1 MDAHNTKKTDIIDAM
16 NDDGPDD
23 LVVGSLEETRSYTP
37 QTFFRSVLFQMVL
50 FGM

>member
-1 MDAHNTKKTDIIDAM
+1 MDAHDTKKTDIVDAR

-23 LVVGSLEETRSYTP
+23 LAVGSLEETRSYTP
-37 QTFFRSVLFQMVL
+37 RTFFRSVLFQMVL